1 MAGRTQDSD
10 EDLINI
16 ARMGELERGSELT
29 GRVADVRLSW
39 PLSADDIETS
49 AGRLRLKHCA
59 SQTSPG
65 HTLPFSL
72 LETKASCE
80 F

>member
-29 GRVADVRLSW
+29 GRVADVSLELAAKR
-39 PLSADDIETS
+39 
-49 AGRLRLKHCA
+49 RRHRNLRLKHCA
-59 SQTSPG
+59 SQTSPD

-72 LETKASCE
+72 LKTKASCE